1 MILLWGSMEDEPI
14 ALARAALERA
24 GADFFFLDHGR
35 IFASEVDCGTGGG
48 GRGRCTVTDGA
59 ATIDLGS
66 VRAAYM
72 RVPSFL
78 DYEEMQGR
86 APGDPMAARA
96 AGFELQLM
104 AWLDASDALVINRS
118 DPSATNNSKPHQL
131 TLIRAAGLSI
141 PETFISN
148 DPAAAR
154 RFLAANPDSIYK
166 SISGVRSIVR
176 RVSDSHHG
184 FMDDVA
190 WCPTLFQRVVPGIN
204 HRVHVVG
211 DEVLAVRIESD
222 QLDYRYHENRPRLLG
237 RPRHVRHRQVAPRNL
252 RRGDHHLRGR
262 HRPGGGA
269 EGPFPEGAPDG
280 RVEALHARPGRG
292 VRPRLHLPDDPR
304 QRGLRGPVPPR
315 HVHRAAADRQ
325 GPGRDR
331 AAGEGRRGGPRRD
344 RQGQRPVPLRA
355 HLHGARARTCRSS
368 RPWKI
373 DAFRR
378 SSRAGPR

>member
-1 MILLWGSMEDEPI
+1 MEDEPI

-222 QLDYRYHENRPRLLG
+222 QLDYRYGAATMVAVELPAEVALKCRSLNSMLG
-237 RPRHVRHRQVAPRNL
+237 LHFSGIDLMRTPEDEWYCFEVNPSP
-252 RRGDHHLRGR
+252 GFSYFEK
-262 HRPGGGA
+262 GGGQ
-269 EGPFPEGAPDG
+269 P
-280 RVEALHARPGRG
+280 
-292 VRPRLHLPDDPR
+292 
-304 QRGLRGPVPPR
+304 
-315 HVHRAAADRQ
+315 
-325 GPGRDR
+325 
-331 AAGEGRRGGPRRD
+331 
-344 RQGQRPVPLRA
+344 
-355 HLHGARARTCRSS
+355 
-368 RPWKI
+368 I
-373 DAFRR
+373 
-378 SSRAGPR
+378 SRALADFMIGADKRGTGA